1 MSTNEL
7 LTDPESIRCN
17 QNGQLTKDQHSALK
31 SKLGG
36 LPGWLIVGL
45 MFALLVLVAL
55 LGGKTLS
62 RSTPLALIALVG
74 VIVITFAIVSFLG
87 NILGG
92 LRMVGVRI
100 EQVPGQIVWSKNR
113 YTAVSGGRTL
123 EPINNSLNLQPGDYR
138 FYRMRGT
145 NYLLSAQRVDAAV
158 SGGQASPAAAMDI
171 QSFEALLDKPL
182 DFDPRLEPARAAEH
196 LAQLEQAAKNM
207 KASPPSGF
215 TKPEAEEMMRKAVS
229 QMKLLTKG
237 QKLRDVV
244 QMVQQAENVSQ
255 PKLDREGL
263 IQLNNALEQTGV
275 RHPATLNANAAG
287 RQAAGQRVAL
297 TKDIASNL
305 LWAAVFG
312 AGWLVF
318 SYLFITRHEW
328 KGLLAITAF
337 AGIVMI
343 AFIVNARRELS
354 DFLSGSVQEEE
365 GWVTKFSR
373 TNNSGRSSY
382 THYFYKVNQNNLE
395 VSQYAYQA
403 LIEGNYRVYYLP
415 NTRRLVNIDPMTD
428 ASS

>member
-1 MSTNEL
+1 MSTNDL

-17 QNGQLTKDQHSALK
+17 QNGQLTKEQHSSLK

-62 RSTPLALIALVG
+62 HSTPLALIALVG
-74 VIVITFAIVSFLG
+74 VIVVTFMIVSFLG

-145 NYLLSAQRVDAAV
+145 NYLLSAQRVDAAL
-158 SGGQASPAAAMDI
+158 SGGQASPAAAMDS

-207 KASPPSGF
+207 MASPPSGF
-215 TKPEAEEMMRKAVS
+215 TKPEAAALTRKMFE

-237 QKLRDVV
+237 QKLRDVL
-244 QMVQQAENVSQ
+244 QMAQQAENVSQ

-263 IQLNNALEQTGV
+263 LQLNTALEQTGV
-275 RHPATLNANAAG
+275 RHSGALSANAAG
-287 RQAAGQRVAL
+287 RQAPAQRIAL

-382 THYFYKVNQNNLE
+382 THYFYQVNQNNLE

>member
-1 MSTNEL
+1 MSTNDL

-17 QNGQLTKDQHSALK
+17 QNGQLTKEQHSSLK

-74 VIVITFAIVSFLG
+74 VIVVTFAIVSFFG

-92 LRMVGVRI
+92 LRMVGIRI

-123 EPINNSLNLQPGDYR
+123 EPINDSLNLQPGDYH

-145 NYLLSAQRVDAAV
+145 NYLLSAQPAEAAV

-171 QSFEALLDKPL
+171 QSLEALLDKPL
-182 DFDPRLEPARAAEH
+182 DFDPRLEPARAAEY
-196 LAQLEQAAKNM
+196 LAQVEQAVKNL
-207 KASPPSGF
+207 KQSPS
-215 TKPEAEEMMRKAVS
+215 TSSITQPEAEEMMRKMVG

-237 QKLRDVV
+237 QKLRDL
-244 QMVQQAENVSQ
+244 MDIFHQAENVSQ

-263 IQLNNALEQTGV
+263 LQLNAALEQTGV
-275 RHPATLNANAAG
+275 RHPGTLSANAAG
-287 RQAAGQRVAL
+287 RQAAPQRVAL
-297 TKDIASNL
+297 TKDIGSNL

-312 AGWLVF
+312 VGWLVF

-343 AFIVNARRELS
+343 AFIINARRELS

-382 THYFYKVNQNNLE
+382 THYFYQVNKNNLE

-428 ASS
+428 AS